1 VRLLQ
6 RNLSADAPE
15 TELSVILLLLRFR
28 NVEERR
34 WDIGVGDGHGGG
46 TERPPEMVLEYS
58 SWRFHSRKSTVQT
71 MFYTGDVIGA
81 LKCIST
87 DTWRRRSIK
96 CRRTDV
102 STMDIRALLSWTSII
117 INAGCRNG

>member
-1 VRLLQ
+1 MRLLQ
-6 RNLSADAPE
+6 RHLSADAPE

-58 SWRFHSRKSTVQT
+58 FWRFTRVNQLYKRCFKQVMSLVH
-71 MFYTGDVIGA
+71 
-81 LKCIST
+81 
-87 DTWRRRSIK
+87 
-96 CRRTDV
+96 
-102 STMDIRALLSWTSII
+102 
-117 INAGCRNG
+117 